1 MVQIE
6 RDDKGLIDLDDT
18 SFDVALEH
26 YPQTVDKNREDMRE
40 VRIDGESA
48 DETEEQHEVN
58 EGDGVT
64 PANIVSELQFG
75 SGSILSTNTTT
86 DDEDLTSGSGSGD
99 FMIEDATGLYVN
111 TTGKFLGFLIGV
123 GFFFTLLL

>member
-18 SFDVALEH
+18 TFDVALEH
-26 YPQTVDKNREDMRE
+26 YPQPVDKNREDMRE
-40 VRIDGESA
+40 VRIDGESVGEA
-48 DETEEQHEVN
+48 EEQHEVN
-58 EGDGVT
+58 EGDSVT

-75 SGSILSTNTTT
+75 SGSILSTNSTT

-99 FMIEDATGLYVN
+99 FMIEDATGLHVN
-111 TTGKFLGFLIGV
+111 TTGE
-123 GFFFTLLL
+123 FFFC